1 MVHLPGAVGGW
12 LLQQAHDALG
22 QLLDRVGEGLP
33 LVVDNGAGDSGAY
46 WSTVQFDGDIT
57 GFEEEGQPLVGQLLL
72 VDGTESHGV
81 GLARKQELPV
91 VDKGDGKGGIGGGI
105 GGQHHRVAF
114 KEHAGKTVD
123 TIRVGLAGGEH
134 ETHRC
139 QSNYRLAIHETTK

>member
-33 LVVDNGAGDSGAY
+33 LVVDDGAGDSGVYRSA
-46 WSTVQFDGDIT
+46 VQFNGDIT

-81 GLARKQELPV
+81 GLAREQELAV
-91 VDKGDGKGGIGGGI
+91 VDEGRGDGYVGC
-105 GGQHHRVAF
+105 
-114 KEHAGKTVD
+114 
-123 TIRVGLAGGEH
+123 RVGG
-134 ETHRC
+134 
-139 QSNYRLAIHETTK
+139 